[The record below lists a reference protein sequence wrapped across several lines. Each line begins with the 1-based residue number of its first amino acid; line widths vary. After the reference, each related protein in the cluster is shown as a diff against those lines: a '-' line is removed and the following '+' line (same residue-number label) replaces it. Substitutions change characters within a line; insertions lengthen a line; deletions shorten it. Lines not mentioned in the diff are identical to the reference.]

1 MGFSLSAAAASAID
15 TDVLALIVG
24 DDWATDVCAH
34 VGKEL
39 GAELAAIAEGEG
51 FEGKPGQKFL
61 SHTLGR
67 IPARRV
73 LLVGAG
79 DKALT
84 NDQRK
89 DLGATISKAGG
100 AVRARSA
107 AVWSDWSAVRFGDA
121 NHAVGMVA
129 EGLILG
135 TYRFDKHKGEREE
148 LPVLADF
155 TMLGAEGSEGAI
167 ARAESIAAGVNLA
180 RDLVNEPP
188 QICTPDFMADCGR
201 RLAETYGFDIEIFD
215 RATLE
220 AKGMNLHAAVGRGS
234 VEEPCLIHLTWK
246 GKNAKKKLA
255 FVGKGVTFDTGGYSL
270 KPASSMVNMHCD
282 MAGGAAVLGAAEAL
296 GRLKPD
302 DVEVHFIVP
311 SASNRVSSNAYTV
324 NEIIKGYGGKTVE
337 IINTDAEGRLLLAD
351 ALAFAV
357 ELGADEIIDLAT
369 LTGACVVALGEN
381 YTALFSNSDGMA
393 TALLDSASQAGE
405 RFWHMPLDERLK
417 DKLKSPHA
425 DMKNVGDRWGGAI
438 TAALFLK
445 EWVGDTT
452 WTHLD
457 IAGPAFLETEG
468 SLGPKGGTGHGV
480 AALVAYATRS

>member
-1 MGFSLSAAAASAID
+1 MGFTLSASAASAID

-24 DDWATDVCAH
+24 AEWSGDATSQ
-34 VGKEL
+34 L
-39 GAELAAIAEGEG
+39 GAEFGGELVAIAKEEG
-51 FEGKPGQKFL
+51 FEGKPGQKFI

-67 IPARRV
+67 ATARRV

-84 NDQRK
+84 TDQQK

-100 AVRARSA
+100 AVRARNA
-107 AVWSDWSAVRFGDA
+107 AVWTAWSSPRWTDA
-121 NHAVGMVA
+121 DRAAGLVA
-129 EGLILG
+129 EGLLLG
-135 TYRFDKHKGEREE
+135 TYRFDKHKAEREE

-155 TMLGAEGSEGAI
+155 TLLGTQAKSAV
-167 ARAESIAAGVNLA
+167 ARAESVAAGVVLA

-188 QICTPDFMADCGR
+188 QICTPDFMADCAR
-201 RLAETYGFDIEIFD
+201 TLAEKYGFEIEIFD
-215 RATLE
+215 RAALE

-246 GKNAKKKLA
+246 GKNATKKIA
-255 FVGKGVTFDTGGYSL
+255 YVGKGVTFDTGGYSL
-270 KPASSMVNMHCD
+270 KPAASMVNMHCD

-296 GRLKPD
+296 GRIKPD
-302 DVEVHFIVP
+302 GVEVHFIVP
-311 SASNRVSSNAYTV
+311 SASNRVSNNAYTV

-351 ALAFAV
+351 ALAYAV

-381 YTALFSNSDGMA
+381 YTALFSNNDGMA
-393 TALLDSASQAGE
+393 AAVLAAASTSGE
-405 RFWHMPLDERLK
+405 RFWHMPLDERLR
-417 DKLKSPHA
+417 DKLKSAHA

-445 EWVGDTT
+445 EWVGETH

-457 IAGPAFLETEG
+457 IAGPAFLDAEG

-480 AALVAYATRS
+480 AALVAYATR